1 MSNPWQSEFQRIAGL
16 ALLSA
21 ILGALIGH
29 ITLGLLLVLV
39 AYLAWHLYNMFRLL
53 RWLRESKKFQP
64 PEASGIWD
72 DAFEHIFRLQ
82 QRNRKRKHNLRR
94 MLKRFHKITVALPD
108 ATVELRPGSDEI
120 EWWNNAASRYLGF
133 HYPRD
138 SGQRISNLI
147 RYPLFLN
154 YLHSGD
160 AQREIEMP
168 SPVNE
173 DIILRVRVIPYAKNR
188 RLLVARDVTRI
199 QRLERTRQDFVANV
213 SHELRSPL
221 TVVSGYLE
229 TLLDAGDLGAELTG
243 QLQSMRSQTDRMN
256 RIVNDLMLLSRL
268 ESEEPHA
275 DREKVLVGPLISS
288 IADHARELSGENR
301 HVIELDVDTSLCIQG
316 HEPELYSAFSN
327 LVFNAIRYTPAG
339 GRIMISWQ
347 ERNNE
352 LVFSVED
359 SGVGI
364 AAHHIPRLTER
375 FYRVD
380 TGRSRATGGTGL
392 GLAIVK
398 HVLLRH
404 EGRLEID
411 SEVGKGST
419 FACHFPVGRK
429 EECTDTRAGPRV
441 AAPDAVVTQM
451 S

>member
-1 MSNPWQSEFQRIAGL
+1 
-16 ALLSA
+16 
-21 ILGALIGH
+21 
-29 ITLGLLLVLV
+29 
-39 AYLAWHLYNMFRLL
+39 L

-154 YLHSGD
+154 YLRSGD

-173 DIILRVRVIPYAKNR
+173 DIILRVRVIPYSKNR

-229 TLLDAGDLGAELTG
+229 TLLDADDFGAELTG

-268 ESEEPHA
+268 ESEEPQA
-275 DREKVLVGPLISS
+275 DREKVLVGPLIDS
-288 IADHARELSGENR
+288 IVDHARELSAENQ
-301 HVIELDVDTSLCIQG
+301 HVIEVDVDVSLCIMG

-339 GRIMISWQ
+339 GRIMVRWQ

-352 LVFSVED
+352 LVFSVQD

-411 SEVGKGST
+411 SEVGRGST

-429 EECTDTRAGPRV
+429 VECVDTPGGARV

>member
-1 MSNPWQSEFQRIAGL
+1 VSNPWQSEFQRIAGL
-16 ALLSA
+16 ALLGA

-154 YLHSGD
+154 YLRSGD

-229 TLLDAGDLGAELTG
+229 TLLDAGDLGPELTG

-327 LVFNAIRYTPAG
+327 LVFNAIRYTPAR

-347 ERNNE
+347 ERNTE
-352 LVFSVED
+352 LVFSVQD

-364 AAHHIPRLTER
+364 AAHHSPRLTER

-429 EECTDTRAGPRV
+429 EECTDTPAGPRV
-441 AAPDAVVTQM
+441 AAPEAVVTQM

>member
-1 MSNPWQSEFQRIAGL
+1 
-16 ALLSA
+16 
-21 ILGALIGH
+21 
-29 ITLGLLLVLV
+29 
-39 AYLAWHLYNMFRLL
+39 
-53 RWLRESKKFQP
+53 
-64 PEASGIWD
+64 
-72 DAFEHIFRLQ
+72 
-82 QRNRKRKHNLRR
+82 
-94 MLKRFHKITVALPD
+94 
-108 ATVELRPGSDEI
+108 
-120 EWWNNAASRYLGF
+120 
-133 HYPRD
+133 
-138 SGQRISNLI
+138 
-147 RYPLFLN
+147 
-154 YLHSGD
+154 
-160 AQREIEMP
+160 MP

-173 DIILRVRVIPYAKNR
+173 DITLRVRVIPYAKNR

-229 TLLDAGDLGAELTG
+229 TLLDADDFDAELTG

-268 ESEEPHA
+268 ESEEPQA
-275 DREKVLVGPLISS
+275 DREKVLLGPLIDS
-288 IADHARELSGENR
+288 IVDHARELSAGNQ
-301 HVIELDVDTSLCIQG
+301 HVIEVDVDVSLCIMG

-339 GRIMISWQ
+339 GRIMIRWQ

-411 SEVGKGST
+411 SEVGRGST

-429 EECTDTRAGPRV
+429 VECVDAPDGPRV

-451 S
+451 